1 MDTVA
6 PLLPLL
12 ADRLEPLRHLCNRY
26 GVDRL
31 EVFGSAA
38 KGLFDP
44 ASSDLDFIVKM
55 TGQREPGYA
64 RRFCS
69 FADEL
74 EALFGCPVDLLTE
87 SMIHNPYF
95 RNNVDASRRL
105 LLELRHAKGGAE
117 TPS

>member
-1 MDTVA
+1 MDRPA

-12 ADRLEPLRHLCNRY
+12 ADRLDPLRDLCDRY

-31 EVFGSAA
+31 KIFGSAA

-44 ASSDLDFIVKM
+44 ASSDLDFIVRMADERGK
-55 TGQREPGYA
+55 GYA

-69 FADEL
+69 FADAL
-74 EALFGCPVDLLTE
+74 EDLFGRRVDLLTE

-95 RNNVDASRRL
+95 RDDVDASRRVL
-105 LLELRHAKGGAE
+105 VVL
-117 TPS
+117 

>member
-44 ASSDLDFIVKM
+44 ASSDLDFIVQM

-74 EALFGCPVDLLTE
+74 EVLFGRPVDLLTE

-95 RNNVDASRRL
+95 RKDVDASRRL
-105 LLELRHAKGGAE
+105 ILEL
-117 TPS
+117 

>member
-1 MDTVA
+1 MDA
-6 PLLPLL
+6 GSPLLPLI

-44 ASSDLDFIVKM
+44 VSSDLDFIVQM

-74 EALFGCPVDLLTE
+74 EALFGRPVDLLTE
-87 SMIHNPYF
+87 SMIRNPYF
-95 RNNVDASRRL
+95 RNDVDASRRL
-105 LLELRHAKGGAE
+105 LLEL
-117 TPS
+117 

>member
-1 MDTVA
+1 MDRLV

-12 ADRLEPLRHLCNRY
+12 ADRLEPLRELCDRY

-44 ASSDLDFIVKM
+44 ASSDLDFIVRM
-55 TGQREPGYA
+55 ADQREKGYA

-74 EALFGCPVDLLTE
+74 EALFGRPVDLLTE

-95 RNNVDASRRL
+95 RKDVDASRRVL
-105 LLELRHAKGGAE
+105 VGL
-117 TPS
+117 

>member
-1 MDTVA
+1 METVA

-44 ASSDLDFIVKM
+44 ASSDLDFIVQM
-55 TGQREPGYA
+55 TCQREPGYA

-74 EALFGCPVDLLTE
+74 EALFGRPVDLLTE
-87 SMIHNPYF
+87 AMIHNPYF
-95 RNNVDASRRL
+95 RNDVDASRRL
-105 LLELRHAKGGAE
+105 LLEL
-117 TPS
+117 

>member
-1 MDTVA
+1 M
-6 PLLPLL
+6 LI
-12 ADRLEPLRHLCNRY
+12 DRLEPLRHLCNRY

-44 ASSDLDFIVKM
+44 ASSDLDFIVQM

-74 EALFGCPVDLLTE
+74 EALFGRPVDLLTE
-87 SMIHNPYF
+87 SMIHNPFF
-95 RNNVDASRRL
+95 RKDVDASRRL
-105 LLELRHAKGGAE
+105 LLEL
-117 TPS
+117 

>member
-1 MDTVA
+1 MNTTA

-12 ADRLEPLRHLCNRY
+12 IDRLEPLSHLCDRY

-44 ASSDLDFIVKM
+44 ASSDLDFIVQM
-55 TGQREPGYA
+55 AGQQEPGYA
-64 RRFCS
+64 RRFCG

-74 EALFGCPVDLLTE
+74 EALFGRPVDLLTE
-87 SMIHNPYF
+87 SMIQNPYF
-95 RNNVDASRRL
+95 RKDVDASRRL
-105 LLELRHAKGGAE
+105 LLER
-117 TPS
+117 

>member
-38 KGLFDP
+38 KDLFDP
-44 ASSDLDFIVKM
+44 ASSDLDFIVQM

-69 FADEL
+69 FADE
-74 EALFGCPVDLLTE
+74 
-87 SMIHNPYF
+87 
-95 RNNVDASRRL
+95 
-105 LLELRHAKGGAE
+105 
-117 TPS
+117 

>member
-1 MDTVA
+1 MDRPA
-6 PLLPLL
+6 PLLPLR
-12 ADRLEPLRHLCNRY
+12 ADRLEPLRDLCDRY

-31 EVFGSAA
+31 EVFGLAA

-44 ASSDLDFIVKM
+44 ASSDLDFIVRM
-55 TGQREPGYA
+55 ANQREKGYA

-74 EALFGCPVDLLTE
+74 EALFGRRVDFLTE

-95 RNNVDASRRL
+95 R
-105 LLELRHAKGGAE
+105 
-117 TPS
+117 

>member
-1 MDTVA
+1 METVA

-38 KGLFDP
+38 KGLFYP
-44 ASSDLDFIVKM
+44 ASSDLDFIVQM

-74 EALFGCPVDLLTE
+74 EALFGRPVDLLTE
-87 SMIHNPYF
+87 AMIHNPYF
-95 RNNVDASRRL
+95 RNDVDASRRL
-105 LLELRHAKGGAE
+105 LLEL
-117 TPS
+117 

>member
-1 MDTVA
+1 MNSAA

-12 ADRLEPLRHLCNRY
+12 IDRLEPLRRLCDRY

-44 ASSDLDFIVKM
+44 ASSDLDFIVQM
-55 TGQREPGYA
+55 TGQKEPGYA
-64 RRFCS
+64 RRFCD

-74 EALFGCPVDLLTE
+74 EALFGRPVDLLTE
-87 SMIHNPYF
+87 SMIHNPFF
-95 RNNVDASRRL
+95 RKDVDASRRVL
-105 LLELRHAKGGAE
+105 VGL
-117 TPS
+117 

>member
-1 MDTVA
+1 MNGAA

-12 ADRLEPLRHLCNRY
+12 IDRLEPLMQLCVRY

-38 KGLFDP
+38 SGRFDP
-44 ASSDLDFIVKM
+44 ASSDLDFIVRM

-74 EALFGCPVDLLTE
+74 EILFGRPVDLLTE

-95 RNNVDASRRL
+95 RKDVDASRRL
-105 LLELRHAKGGAE
+105 LLEL
-117 TPS
+117 